1 MNRRS
6 AIIFFAVLVSFA
18 LISAGCKGKVEKTQE
33 AVTTESTAAFAPMDE
48 MQGTPITE
56 PAQTVASE
64 MIPPTAAPQGL
75 TERPIAPLPA
85 ENLENNKD
93 IQRAL
98 ANANFYAGAIDGKIG
113 PKTKRAIEAFQ
124 SAKGLKVDGKVG
136 PKTWTELEKYLIQ
149 R

>member
-1 MNRRS
+1 MNRGS
-6 AIIFFAVLVSFA
+6 AIILFGVLVSFA
-18 LISAGCKGKVEKTQE
+18 LISTGCKGKVEKTQE
-33 AVTTESTAAFAPMDE
+33 AVTTEAPAAFGPMDE
-48 MQGTPITE
+48 MQGTLITE

-64 MIPPTAAPQGL
+64 MIPPTAAPPGL

-85 ENLENNKD
+85 ENLEKTKD

-136 PKTWTELEKYLIQ
+136 PKTWAELEKYLIQ